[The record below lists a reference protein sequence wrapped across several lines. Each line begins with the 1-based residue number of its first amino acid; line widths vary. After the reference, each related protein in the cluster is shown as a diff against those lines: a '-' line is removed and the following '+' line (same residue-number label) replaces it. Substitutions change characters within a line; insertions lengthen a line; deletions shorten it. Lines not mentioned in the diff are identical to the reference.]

1 MDKEAEDRV
10 RNRAYEIW
18 EREGC
23 PNGLDREHWDKAIK
37 ELSYLAAAVATGP
50 TAKSGVKKGARLA
63 GVAKNPELRSPT
75 QGRARDT
82 KSPQAI
88 VAH

>member
-18 EREGC
+18 EMDGC

-37 ELSYLAAAVATGP
+37 ELSYLAAAVAT
-50 TAKSGVKKGARLA
+50 KSGVKKGARLA

>member
-1 MDKEAEDRV
+1 MD
-10 RNRAYEIW
+10 
-18 EREGC
+18 GC

-37 ELSYLAAAVATGP
+37 ELSYLAAAVAT
-50 TAKSGVKKGARLA
+50 KSGVKKGARLA

>member
-18 EREGC
+18 EMEGC

-37 ELSYLAAAVATGP
+37 ELSYLAAAVATGS
-50 TAKSGVKKGARLA
+50 TAKSGLKKGTRLP
-63 GVAKNPELRSPT
+63 GVAKNPELRRPT
-75 QGRARDT
+75 QGRARDA